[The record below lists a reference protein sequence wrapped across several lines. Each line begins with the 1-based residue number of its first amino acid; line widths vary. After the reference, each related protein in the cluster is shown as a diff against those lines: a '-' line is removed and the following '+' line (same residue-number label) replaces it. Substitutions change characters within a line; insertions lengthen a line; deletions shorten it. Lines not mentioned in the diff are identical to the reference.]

1 MQPSIGENACE
12 TERAEDARRCRRA
25 FGLGC
30 GPDTDGGTEEKKREK
45 AVDTRQRSE
54 NRILRNTHF

>member
-1 MQPSIGENACE
+1 MQASIGENACE

-30 GPDTDGGTEEKKREK
+30 GPDTDGGTEEKK
-45 AVDTRQRSE
+45 
-54 NRILRNTHF
+54 